1 METSTMAQNEA
12 KLLDY
17 LKRVTAD
24 LRQAQNR
31 LAAAEE
37 KDHEPVAIVGMAC
50 RYPGGVRS
58 PEDLW
63 RLVTEG
69 GDAITGLPDN
79 RDWDL
84 DNLYDP
90 DPDRHGKTYVR
101 EGGFLH
107 DADRF
112 DADLFGISPREALVM
127 DPQQRILL
135 EVVWEAF
142 ERTGLA
148 PTALRGTGTG
158 VFVGCNP
165 LDYRSGIHQVP
176 EGFEGHLVTGSAS
189 SIVSGR
195 VAYTFGL
202 EGPAV
207 TLDTAC
213 SSSLTALHLAAH
225 ALRREECSLAVAAGV
240 AVMST
245 SDEFTGWSRQRG
257 LAADGRCKAFSAA
270 ANGMGL
276 AEGAG
281 VLVLERLS
289 DARRNG
295 HRVLGLLRGSALN
308 QDGASNGLTAPSGPA
323 QQRVI
328 KQALLNCRLTA
339 SDVDAVE
346 AHGTGTPLGDPIEAQ
361 ALLATYGQGR
371 EADRPLWLGSI
382 KSNIGHAQAAAG
394 MAGVIKMVMAMQAGE
409 LPRTLHV
416 DEPTPHVDWT
426 AGHLALLTEP
436 VAWPDTGRPRRSA
449 VSAFGIS
456 GTNVHVV
463 LEQAPGVEAAE
474 VSGVSGSGSGV
485 GVVPW
490 VLSAASDAGLVAQA
504 GRLAERVGVGSGVG
518 SGLGAVDVGWS
529 LASGRAALSRRAV
542 VWGADVGELRERLG
556 GVVSA
561 GGSVVDGRLAVL
573 FSGQGAQRLGMGA
586 ELAGVFPVFREA
598 FAEVCGGFEGL
609 LPRSLG
615 EVLGSGVGS
624 GVGGLVDETVF
635 AQAGLFAVEVGLWR
649 LVESW
654 GVRPDFVVGHSVGE
668 VAAAFAAGV
677 FSLEDACRL
686 VAARGGL
693 MQALPGGGGM
703 LAVQASL
710 GWVGEVLSGVVGV
723 EVAAVNGPSSV
734 VVSGL
739 VAGLDVVAERCA
751 VSGVKARRLRVSH
764 GFHSALM
771 EPMLAEFG
779 RVVEG
784 ISFSPPS
791 LGVVSN
797 VSGGLAGE
805 ELCSPGY
812 WVRHVREAVRFGDGV
827 GWLWSAGVR
836 KFWEL
841 GPDASLTALAS
852 ECVEGDADGV
862 FVASMRRGKSE
873 VETFTS
879 AVSRLWASGVAVDWP
894 AVFAGHEPRRVEL
907 PTYPFQSERYWL
919 QVEAGSGD
927 ASGLGMKTAGHPLL
941 GAAVE
946 SASDGGV
953 LLTGR
958 VSLGGQGWL
967 ADHAVAGTV
976 LFPGTGFVELVVRA
990 GDEVGCGCVRELTL
1004 RAPLVVP
1011 ERGGV
1016 QVQVVVGPEQDG
1028 DERSV
1033 AVYSRLE
1040 DAAGTA
1046 WTLHAEGLL
1055 TSGVPRAKEPGLEAW
1070 PPAGAEALDVA
1081 GFYERAELAGY
1092 GYGPAFRGLTAA
1104 WRRGE
1109 ELFAEVSLPETA
1121 HSEAGAYGLHP
1132 ALLDAALHPLGLLAD
1147 AERHTIRLPFAWTGV
1162 ELRAT
1167 GAASVRVALTP
1178 RRDEDNTTVGL
1189 TVTDAGGRLV
1199 LTADSLTLRPL
1210 DPDQL
1215 PSASSHGDRLFQVA
1229 WSTADQEAA
1238 RDLSEDAL
1246 AGEPWAIVGPDP
1258 LGLAAG
1264 LQYAGTTVSAYDELT
1279 PFTEVLDAGVPAPP
1293 VVLLTCSEAGADAAE
1308 PAVAAHEAVQRT
1320 LSALQSWLADE
1331 RLADS
1336 RLVVVTGNAVAARPG
1351 EDVTG
1356 LVHAPVWGLVRTAQT
1371 ENPGRFLLVDVD
1383 VDAAGGAGVE
1393 GEALVAAVSVALA
1406 EDRPQV
1412 AVRGDD
1418 ILVPAIVP
1426 AVAGAAPAV
1435 PAPANAPTAE
1445 AAEDDKGTPWHA
1457 EGTVLITGGTGA
1469 LGMLVARHLAGEHG
1483 VRRLLLTSRRGPAAP
1498 GVEAL
1503 LADLARL
1510 GAEAE
1515 VLACDVA
1522 DREELAAVLR
1532 KVPDEHPLTAVV
1544 HTAGVVDDAVLP
1556 ALVPEQV
1563 GAVLRPKVDA
1573 ALNLHEL
1580 TSHAGL
1586 SAFVLFSSTAG
1597 VLGGPGQAN
1606 YAAGNAFLDALAQ
1619 HRRAQGLPATSISW
1633 GLWQAEHGMT
1643 GALHRADLDR
1653 ITRSGLAPMPSRTAL
1668 ALMDAAGSSSDPHFV
1683 AAEITMSAL
1692 RQNAQAGTLPA
1703 ILRAIVPSA
1712 TVRRAASAH
1721 ADGGADSLSRQLA
1734 GRSPD
1739 ERLAFFHELVRD
1751 HVADVLARG
1760 SAHTVDTTREF
1771 ADLGFDSLTAVELR
1785 NRLGG
1790 VTGLRLPA
1798 TLVFD
1803 YPTPDALARHL
1814 NDRIR
1819 PDADE
1824 VPSGYAELDQ
1834 LEAALSATRIDSE
1847 NRAGL
1852 VKRLQSLVWKLENDT
1867 PEDASTG
1874 PGDGTSLDSATDDEM
1889 FDLINKELGLG

>member
-1 METSTMAQNEA
+1 MAQNEA
-12 KLLDY
+12 KLLEY

-24 LRQAQNR
+24 LRHAQSR

-37 KDHEPVAIVGMAC
+37 RDHEPVAIVGMAC

-69 GDAITGLPDN
+69 GDAITDLPDN

-142 ERTGLA
+142 ERTGIA

-195 VAYTFGL
+195 IAYTFGL
-202 EGPAV
+202 EGPAI

-339 SDVDAVE
+339 SEVDAVE

-371 EADRPLWLGSI
+371 DADRPLWLGSV

-436 VAWPDTGRPRRSA
+436 VTWPDTGRPRRSA

-463 LEQAPGVEAAE
+463 LEQAPVVESAEGVVPVESA
-474 VSGVSGSGSGV
+474 GGV

-490 VLSAASDAGLVAQA
+490 VLSAGSDVGLVAQA
-504 GRLAERVGVGSGVG
+504 GRLAEWVG

-529 LASGRAALSRRAV
+529 LASGRAGLSRRAV
-542 VWGADVGELRERLG
+542 VWGADVAELRERLG

-561 GGSVVDGRLAVL
+561 EGSVVDGRLAVL

-586 ELAGVFPVFREA
+586 ELAEVFPVFREA
-598 FAEVCGGFEGL
+598 FAEVCEGFEGL
-609 LPRSLG
+609 LPRSLA
-615 EVLGSGVGS
+615 EVLGSGS
-624 GVGGLVDETVF
+624 GVAGLVDETVF

-677 FSLEDACRL
+677 FSLGDACRL

-693 MQALPGGGGM
+693 MQALPEGGGM

-710 GWVGEVLSGVVGV
+710 GWVEEVLSGVEGV

-739 VAGLDVVAERCA
+739 VRGLDVVAERCA
-751 VSGVKARRLRVSH
+751 GSGVKARRLRVSH

-771 EPMLAEFG
+771 EPMLAEFE

-784 ISFSPPS
+784 VSFSAPR

-797 VSGGLAGE
+797 VTGGLVGE
-805 ELCSPGY
+805 ELCSAGY
-812 WVRHVREAVRFGDGV
+812 WVRHVREVVRFGEGV
-827 GWLWSAGVR
+827 EWLWGSGVR

-852 ECVEGDADGV
+852 ECVEGDGGGV
-862 FVASMRRGKSE
+862 FVASMRRGKGE

-894 AVFAGHEPRRVEL
+894 AVFAGHRPRRVEL
-907 PTYPFQSERYWL
+907 PTYAFQGERYWL
-919 QVEAGSGD
+919 QVEAGAAD
-927 ASGLGMKTAGHPLL
+927 PRRLGMKTAGHPLL
-941 GAAVE
+941 GATVE

-958 VSLGGQGWL
+958 LSLDGQGWL
-967 ADHAVAGTV
+967 ADHVVAGTV
-976 LFPGTGFVELVVRA
+976 LFPGTGFVELAVWA
-990 GDEVGCGCVRELTL
+990 GDEVGCGGVRELTL

-1016 QVQVVVGPEQDG
+1016 QIQVVVGPEQDG
-1028 DERSV
+1028 SERSV

-1040 DAAGTA
+1040 DAPADTA
-1046 WTLHAEGLL
+1046 WALHAEGRL
-1055 TSGVPRAKEPGLEAW
+1055 TSGAPQARGSEREVW

-1081 GFYERAELAGY
+1081 GFYERAASAGY

-1109 ELFAEVSLPETA
+1109 ELFAEVTLPEA
-1121 HSEAGAYGLHP
+1121 VRSEAGEYGLHP

-1147 AERHTIRLPFAWTGV
+1147 AEQHTVRLPFAWTGV
-1162 ELRAT
+1162 ELQAT

-1178 RRDEDNTTVGL
+1178 RHDEDNTTVGL
-1189 TVTDAGGRLV
+1189 TATDTSGRSV

-1210 DPDQL
+1210 DPGRL
-1215 PSASSHGDRLFQVA
+1215 PTAPAHGDRLFQVS
-1229 WSTADQEAA
+1229 WRVADQGTA
-1238 RDLSEDAL
+1238 RDVSEDAL
-1246 AGEPWAIVGPDP
+1246 AGEPWAVVGPDP

-1264 LQYAGTTVSAYDELT
+1264 LQYAGTTVSTYDE
-1279 PFTEVLDAGVPAPP
+1279 PVAFTEVLEAGVPAPP
-1293 VVLLTCSEAGADAAE
+1293 VVLLTCSGPGADAAE
-1308 PAVAAHEAVQRT
+1308 SAVAVHEAVQRT

-1336 RLVVVTGNAVAARPG
+1336 RLAVVTGNAVAVRTG

-1356 LVHAPVWGLVRTAQT
+1356 LVQAAVWGLVRTAQT
-1371 ENPGRFLLVDVD
+1371 ENPGRFVLVDVD
-1383 VDAAGGAGVE
+1383 DAGDGAGVE
-1393 GEALVAAVSVALA
+1393 GEALLAAVSVAMA

-1426 AVAGAAPAV
+1426 AVAGATSTV
-1435 PAPANAPTAE
+1435 PAPADAPTGE
-1445 AAEDDKGTPWHA
+1445 AAKHDTGTPWRA
-1457 EGTVLITGGTGA
+1457 EGTVLVTGGTGA

-1483 VRRLLLTSRRGPAAP
+1483 VRRLLLTSRRGPKAP

-1515 VLACDVA
+1515 VLACDVT

-1544 HTAGVVDDAVLP
+1544 HTAGVVDDAVLS

-1580 TSHAGL
+1580 TRDAAL

-1633 GLWQAEHGMT
+1633 GLWQEERGMT

-1668 ALMDAAGSSSDPHFV
+1668 ALMDAAVSSSEPHVV

-1703 ILRAIVPSA
+1703 ILRDIVPSA

-1721 ADGGADSLSRQLA
+1721 AGGGADSLSRQLA

-1760 SAHTVDTTREF
+1760 SSHAVDTTREF

-1819 PDADE
+1819 PDTDQ
-1824 VPSGYAELDQ
+1824 VPSGHAELEQ
-1834 LEAALSATRIDSE
+1834 LEAALSATKIDPE

-1852 VKRLQSLVWKLENDT
+1852 LKRLQSLVWKLENDN
-1867 PEDASTG
+1867 PEDTSTG
-1874 PGDGTSLDSATDDEM
+1874 SGDGTSLDSATDDEM